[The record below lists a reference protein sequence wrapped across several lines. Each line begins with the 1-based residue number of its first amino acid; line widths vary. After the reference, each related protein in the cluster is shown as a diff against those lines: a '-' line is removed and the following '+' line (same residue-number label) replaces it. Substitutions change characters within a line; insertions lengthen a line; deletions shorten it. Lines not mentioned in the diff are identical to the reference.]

1 MTDMMLTGV
10 LAVFVIGSL
19 FFVVFRY
26 RDTPDNQAPYE
37 PQMKTREVWKYWWWI
52 IPVLV
57 IGVLTTFS

>member
-1 MTDMMLTGV
+1 MDMLLTGA

-26 RDTPDNQAPYE
+26 RDTPDNTAPYE
-37 PQMKTREVWKYWWWI
+37 PSMPARRIFKYFWWI
-52 IPVLV
+52 IPILV